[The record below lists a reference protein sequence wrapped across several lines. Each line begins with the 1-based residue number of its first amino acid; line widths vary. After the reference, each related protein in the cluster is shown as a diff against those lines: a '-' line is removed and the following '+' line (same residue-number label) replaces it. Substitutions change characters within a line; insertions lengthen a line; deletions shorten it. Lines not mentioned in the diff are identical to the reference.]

1 MAYVGGLYTGASKAS
16 ADEAKRFREFQTDI
30 DAMSARERAG
40 LYRRDQAAMDQF
52 TAGLKPQSNVAI
64 PDWTAPSAPPAAE
77 PYKAATG
84 GGADSGAA
92 ASSSY
97 ERDRLMQERKRTEEQ
112 LSAEATAQRTYL
124 ENLGKQKSILEQQ
137 LTAAPPYMVD
147 RIRRQIIGID
157 AEINTRVN
165 EANTKISA
173 LSKTLKDIDKAVRLG
188 DLTAPGSGLSVPGY
202 TPAGTTAEEQGPDF
216 NKTSPSIYAP
226 DEIGDVPLVRWK
238 SPGSPRMAGDYT
250 PITGPVPGTAAAAA
264 PPTPTSN
271 ESWVG
276 KIGGIVRVPGFGN
289 LTIPQVGEYDA
300 STPAGRGVDRGQAE
314 KAFNFALDTAR
325 RNWYT
330 GGYGNPMPNLAGS
343 AFGVFADVGPEAD
356 ARTKSYA
363 VSEWLNSSATE
374 KLVRSDIEAFK
385 AVIADPEAA
394 YDKYKDQTNLKAA
407 PAAAPA
413 PQAGLAAQKQPAAPA
428 TTPIAQ
434 AQALIDAGGA
444 DLANIIGAGTAPEA
458 LTQAEDVPL
467 GTSPRAKAIMQYS
480 DGRVQER
487 LPQLVDSLG
496 TYISSDRGQDLL
508 AKADFVGVD
517 RAATIAAWGIET
529 TFGTNVGTSGA
540 GAGGQLQ
547 VTPAQ
552 FANIKKFYNDPAE
565 RARYKIP
572 EKLTQLANS
581 ITSNTDDYAGL
592 LQLKMAELIGLEKNL
607 WGAGYQGNMWEVKKE
622 KRPLAVHDAGK
633 TGVQGMTN
641 SDYNKMFVELYNN
654 ARVMA
659 NTPVSSGGRGTGQSY
674 QQEQLD
680 LKQKNLEAQYNDRLA
695 FEQQKY
701 ARRVAERDRLAK
713 QLQYQSA
720 YGTPDE
726 AMKISDAIAAL
737 EDETIAA
744 NEALRLEERALSA
757 SIQDINLERT
767 KEYIIT
773 SAAMLQA
780 GRPEPFQELL
790 VNGTGMEVQIMRI
803 GDTTNYAV
811 IEEGRLISPP
821 NGWSPKQVL
830 ETYRPMIDGDF
841 RARQAELEKEN
852 RALKGEIAKN
862 EADFFKQATLEQIK
876 GAFELAKEDQKK
888 GWSVPSGGITT
899 DPETNEITEMVF
911 THTDG
916 RTMRMYKPPKV
927 ELDGLQTTGGFLT
940 EVYDRLGVKQ

>member
-1 MAYVGGLYTGASKAS
+1 MAYVAGLYTGASAAS
-16 ADEAKRFREFQTDI
+16 SREADRFQQFQQDI

-40 LYRRDQAAMDQF
+40 LRRRDQAAMDQF
-52 TAGLKPQSNVAI
+52 TAGLTPQSNVAL
-64 PDWTAPSAPPAAE
+64 PSWTAPSAPPAAE

-84 GGADSGAA
+84 GNADSGAA

-112 LSAEATAQRTYL
+112 LNTEATAQRTYL
-124 ENLGKQKSILEQQ
+124 ENLGKQKNILEQQ
-137 LTAAPPYMVD
+137 LTVAPPYMVD
-147 RIRRQIIGID
+147 RIRWQITALD
-157 AEINTRVN
+157 NEINKRVN
-165 EANTKISA
+165 EANTKITT
-173 LSKTLKDIDKAVRLG
+173 LGKTLKDIDKAIRLG

-202 TPAGTTAEEQGPDF
+202 TPAGTIAEEQGPDF
-216 NKTSPSIYAP
+216 TKKTAPIPVP
-226 DEIGDVPLVRWK
+226 DEIGGVPLVRWK

-250 PITGPVPGTAAAAA
+250 PITGPSPINVPGTAGGLAEQRKVIADIANAWDKGAFANVSLSSTWTRPGQTVPEGAA
-264 PPTPTSN
+264 
-271 ESWVG
+271 
-276 KIGGIVRVPGFGN
+276 
-289 LTIPQVGEYDA
+289 LT
-300 STPAGRGVDRGQAE
+300 
-314 KAFNFALDTAR
+314 
-325 RNWYT
+325 
-330 GGYGNPMPNLAGS
+330 M
-343 AFGVFADVGPEAD
+343 
-356 ARTKSYA
+356 A
-363 VSEWLNSSATE
+363 VSEWLRSPATE
-374 KLVRSDIEAFK
+374 RLLTSNTEAF
-385 AVIADPEAA
+385 VLVQQDPAAA
-394 YDKYKDQTNLKAA
+394 YQKYKNVEAPAA
-407 PAAAPA
+407 PAATAPA
-413 PQAGLAAQKQPAAPA
+413 PQAGLSQQKTQAQAAPA

-434 AQALIDAGGA
+434 AQAIIDAGGEE
-444 DLANIIGAGTAPEA
+444 LANRVGVASAPEA
-458 LTQAEDVPL
+458 LTQTEDVSL

-480 DGRVQER
+480 DGRVKER
-487 LPQLVDSLG
+487 LPQLINNLG

-508 AKADFVGVD
+508 AKADYVGVD
-517 RAATIAAWGIET
+517 RAATVAAWGIET

-572 EKLTQLANS
+572 EKLTQLANN

-607 WGAGYQGNMWEVKKE
+607 WGAGYQGNMWDVKRE

-659 NTPVSSGGRGTGQSY
+659 NTPVSSAGRGTGQSY

-680 LKQKNLEAQYNDRLA
+680 LKQKNLEAQYNDRLV
-695 FEQQKY
+695 FEKQKY

-713 QLQYQSA
+713 RLQYVSA
-720 YGTPDE
+720 YGE
-726 AMKISDAIAAL
+726 ATEAATISDAIAAL
-737 EDETIAA
+737 DDETITA
-744 NEALRLEERALSA
+744 NEALRLEERGLSA
-757 SIQDINLERT
+757 SIQAINLERT

-790 VNGTGMEVQIMRI
+790 VRGTGMSVEIRRV

-841 RARQAELEKEN
+841 RAQQAELEKEN
-852 RALKGEIAKN
+852 RALKGEIAKT
-862 EADFFKQATLEQIK
+862 EAEFFKLATLEQIK
-876 GAFELAKEDQKK
+876 GAFELAKEEQKK
-888 GWSVPSGGITT
+888 GWSIPPNGITT
-899 DPETNEITEMVF
+899 NPETNEITEMVF
-911 THTDG
+911 TNSDG
-916 RTMRMYKPPKV
+916 RTMHMYKPPKV
-927 ELDGLQTTGGFLT
+927 EIDGLQTTGGFLT
-940 EVYDRLGVKQ
+940 EVYDKVGVKQ